1 MLVRVRN
8 SKIYFK
14 KNRNFYKFESLI
26 KNGGENYYFLGY
38 FVIGE
43 NCYKEDRLF

>member
-14 KNRNFYKFESLI
+14 KIRNFYKFESLI
-26 KNGGENYYFLGY
+26 KNGGENYYFWGY